1 MAEPC
6 RHKGSAIPW
15 PSPQGHPLG
24 QGTPY
29 RVPDQPFLMIPF
41 DVLTCLEGQTNSES
55 YETRTVVSVSKIA
68 SQRFENRVDPTSV
81 LREKPR
87 KPKDAQRKARTDATR
102 RSPELPS
109 RGARPWSSAIAE
121 PHKHNA
127 SAIGWPSPQGH
138 PPGQGTP

>member
-41 DVLTCLEGQTNSES
+41 DVSRCLEGQTTSES
-55 YETRTVVSVSKIA
+55 YEKRTVVSVSKIA
-68 SQRFENRVDPTSV
+68 SQRFKNHIDPTSE

-87 KPKDAQRKARTDATR
+87 KPKDTR
-102 RSPELPS
+102 R
-109 RGARPWSSAIAE
+109 
-121 PHKHNA
+121 
-127 SAIGWPSPQGH
+127 IGE
-138 PPGQGTP
+138 TPAD